1 MTFKTFLI
9 NDKRNSKGWQ
19 IPRDII
25 LATAQ
30 KWIGVYGIAH
40 KACSTCDFEHS
51 AGQTLEEAL
60 QVSKEDAVTVIVDV
74 SWDNATS
81 TLYAEHDILKK
92 EFEAVLCGPIYAVS
106 PSIWN
111 HNPKEDIV
119 TDYEPVHLAF
129 LDIDGAYGPS
139 SEELEKSCVC
149 KTNKQDTCNSNMDP
163 EKKEPE
169 EKQEM
174 SSEEMTKQMY
184 AMMKE
189 MHGSM
194 KKAMDK
200 EEPEEK
206 PKDAPEQKKASASKK
221 SFDWVVNQPSTP
233 KETVLENTPL
243 F

>member
-1 MTFKTFLI
+1 MVLLTRLAALA
-9 NDKRNSKGWQ
+9 
-19 IPRDII
+19 I
-25 LATAQ
+25 LN
-30 KWIGVYGIAH
+30 
-40 KACSTCDFEHS
+40 
-51 AGQTLEEAL
+51 TLQARPLQEAL
-60 QVSKEDAVTVIVDV
+60 QVSKEDAVTVIVNV
-74 SWDNATS
+74 IWDDATS
-81 TLYAEHDILKK
+81 TLYAEHDIIDKK
-92 EFEAVLCGPIYAVS
+92 FEAVLCGPIYAVS

-189 MHGSM
+189 N
-194 KKAMDK
+194 ARVY
-200 EEPEEK
+200 EK
-206 PKDAPEQKKASASKK
+206 GNGQRRAGREAKRC
-221 SFDWVVNQPSTP
+221 T
-233 KETVLENTPL
+233 
-243 F
+243 